1 MSHCTGGR
9 GGELGPIGTKSK
21 DGSHLY
27 IVSVNIHNELT
38 TARSLNYGLSCQ
50 IQQRI
55 VNLAK
60 WRPQNV
66 DLGLLDTAGAPVLD
80 LIKNVYYQD
89 WEEAAAPAPDANVN
103 PKYCHRLLKNRTHSL
118 TQFSRACSELN
129 EDIFHDVERRDRD
142 TMFLSHGSHLLH
154 EWDQN

>member
-1 MSHCTGGR
+1 MSHCMSTRRVGANWYKKQGR
-9 GGELGPIGTKSK
+9 IFH
-21 DGSHLY
+21 SHLY
-27 IVSVNIHNELT
+27 IVSVDVHHELT
-38 TARSLNYGLSCQ
+38 TASSLDYGLSCQ

-55 VNLAK
+55 VNLAE

-66 DLGLLDTAGAPVLD
+66 DLRLLNAAGTPVLD

-89 WEEAAAPAPDANVN
+89 ANVD